1 MRSYRSCSVFSKALA
16 LIAPLL
22 VFQAQAVVNVDKTRL
37 IFNEGEISQTLNL
50 KNGQENPVIVQIWSD
65 EGDMMLSPDI
75 SKTPLIALPPVV
87 KMYPGELRSV
97 RIMLTSKAQLAP
109 DKESLYWLNIYQIPA
124 LAKSSEKAERKVVLP
139 LRIRLKIFIRPA
151 GVAAPRAEEVQKLR
165 FVAQGNSLKIE
176 NPQPW
181 FMNMRLRVGDKLRV
195 DDVVVAPQSQ
205 QLIPL
210 TESLAP
216 GEKVSFEVLNDNGNP
231 VRYLGAITAS

>member
-1 MRSYRSCSVFSKALA
+1 MRSYRSWSVFNSALA
-16 LIAPLL
+16 LIALL
-22 VFQAQAVVNVDKTRL
+22 LACPARAVVNVDKTRL

-50 KNGQENPVIVQIWSD
+50 KNGDENPVIVQIWSD

-87 KMYPGELRSV
+87 KMYPGEMRSIRV
-97 RIMLTSKAQLAP
+97 MLTSRASLTA
-109 DKESLYWLNIYQIPA
+109 DRESLYWLNIYQIPA
-124 LAKSSEKAERKVVLP
+124 LAKSAEKAERKVVLP
-139 LRIRLKIFIRPA
+139 LRIRLKIFVRPA

-165 FVAQGNSLKIE
+165 FVAQGNALKVV

-181 FMNMRLRVGDKLRV
+181 FVNMRLSVGDKLRV

-205 QLIPL
+205 QTIPL
-210 TESLAP
+210 NAPLAP

>member
-1 MRSYRSCSVFSKALA
+1 MRSYRSWSVFSKPLA

-22 VFQAQAVVNVDKTRL
+22 AFQAQAVVNVDKTRL

-50 KNGQENPVIVQIWSD
+50 KNGRENPVIVQIWSD

-109 DKESLYWLNIYQIPA
+109 DRESLYWLNIYQIPA
-124 LAKSSEKAERKVVLP
+124 LAKFSEKAERKVVLP

-165 FVAQGNSLKIE
+165 FIAQGKTLKIV